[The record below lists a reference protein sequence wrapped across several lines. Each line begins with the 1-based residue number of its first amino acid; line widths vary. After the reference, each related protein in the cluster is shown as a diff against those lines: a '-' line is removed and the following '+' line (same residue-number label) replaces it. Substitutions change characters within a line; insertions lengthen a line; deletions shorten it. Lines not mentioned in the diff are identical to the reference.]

1 MSKTPVHDTTLE
13 TDVVRLE
20 DAKMNKD
27 LSAIDFEMIVSVCEI
42 NEDEVSATENTQ
54 LAQACPRPRIN
65 NKGNGN

>member
-42 NEDEVSATENTQ
+42 N
-54 LAQACPRPRIN
+54 
-65 NKGNGN
+65 